1 MAIATNQITTV
12 YPMDSVVTG
21 VDTDGLPLYDRAYN
35 ASDLRTFMSL
45 FVTDGVWTD
54 YLDELTPVRQGGS
67 WYVGAGAAM
76 ADGLLIPVEEQQR
89 VVDQAEITT
98 GTYAY
103 ICVAAQFDSA
113 KRCGE
118 TYARLSSS
126 SSEQPIRTES
136 THELILARIDWRG
149 TMTDL
154 RMDNSMCG
162 PVTAILQP
170 DTVSFV
176 QSLYTAV
183 DQFNLNVGEVT
194 TGAPGSTPVVTVR
207 KPTVAGEEVY
217 IDFTIPR
224 GPKGDPGEDGL
235 SAPTCYINPASDEPP
250 RVYGNVWM
258 VDDKA
263 THTITAIRCYET
275 EEVYPGDAV
284 YPGDEVYPGGAGQ
297 WVSHLLSPSL
307 VPGGGGGTARGVS
320 VGSGAPTSATAPGA
334 YIDADTGDLYRY
346 DD

>member
-1 MAIATNQITTV
+1 MAIAVNQITTV

-35 ASDLRTFMSL
+35 AGDIRTFMSL
-45 FVTDGVWTD
+45 FVTDGVWPS

-76 ADGLLIPVEEQQR
+76 ANGLLIPVEEPQR
-89 VVDQAEITT
+89 VIDQSDIAT
-98 GTYAY
+98 GQYAY
-103 ICVAAQFDSA
+103 ICVAAQFDST

-126 SSEQPIRTES
+126 SAEQPVRTES

-170 DTVSFV
+170 DTVSFM

-183 DQFNLNVGEVT
+183 DQFNLNVGELTVL
-194 TGAPGSTPVVTVR
+194 PSGSTPTVVVR
-207 KPTVAGEEVY
+207 KPVMAGGDVY
-217 IDFTIPR
+217 IDFGIPR
-224 GPKGDPGEDGL
+224 GPKGDPGQ
-235 SAPTCYINPASDEPP
+235 SAPGVYLQEERPEDPSEGTLWLGSDPDTRQIE
-250 RVYGNVWM
+250 
-258 VDDKA
+258 
-263 THTITAIRCYET
+263 HI
-275 EEVYPGDAV
+275 EVYEVTGT
-284 YPGDEVYPGGAGQ
+284 YPGETYPGEKYPGGSAAWAAYTIDPALVTQTPAVAG
-297 WVSHLLSPSL
+297 
-307 VPGGGGGTARGVS
+307 
-320 VGSGAPTSATAPGA
+320 
-334 YIDADTGDLYRY
+334 
-346 DD
+346 

>member
-12 YPMDSVVTG
+12 YPMDSVVTE
-21 VDTDGLPLYDRAYN
+21 VDSDGLPIYDRAYN

-89 VVDQAEITT
+89 VIDQSDITT

-103 ICVAAQFDSA
+103 ICVAAQFDST

-126 SSEQPIRTES
+126 SAEQPVRTES
-136 THELILARIDWRG
+136 THELILARVDWRG

-154 RMDNSMCG
+154 RMDNAMCG

-170 DTVSFV
+170 DTVGFM

-183 DQFNLNVGEVT
+183 DQFNLNVGKLT
-194 TGAPGSTPVVTVR
+194 LLPSGSTPTVVVR
-207 KPTVAGEEVY
+207 KPVMAGGEVY
-217 IDFTIPR
+217 IDFGIPR
-224 GPKGDPGEDGL
+224 GPKGDPGQ
-235 SAPTCYINPASDEPP
+235 SAPGVYLQEERPENPSEGTLWLGSDP
-250 RVYGNVWM
+250 
-258 VDDKA
+258 
-263 THTITAIRCYET
+263 ET
-275 EEVYPGDAV
+275 RQIEHIEVYEVTGT
-284 YPGDEVYPGGAGQ
+284 YPGETYPGEKYPGGSAA
-297 WVSHLLSPSL
+297 WAAYTIDPAL
-307 VPGGGGGTARGVS
+307 VTQ
-320 VGSGAPTSATAPGA
+320 APAV
-334 YIDADTGDLYRY
+334 TG
-346 DD
+346 

>member
-1 MAIATNQITTV
+1 MTIATNQITNV

-21 VDTDGLPLYDRAYN
+21 VDDDGLPTYDRAYN

-89 VVDQAEITT
+89 VIDQSDITT
-98 GTYAY
+98 GQYAY
-103 ICVAAQFDSA
+103 ICVAAQFDST

-126 SSEQPIRTES
+126 SSEQPVRTES

-154 RMDNSMCG
+154 RMDNAMCG
-162 PVTAILQP
+162 PATAILQP
-170 DTVSFV
+170 DTESFM

-183 DQFNLNVGEVT
+183 DQFNLNVGELTVL
-194 TGAPGSTPVVTVR
+194 PSGSTPTIVVR
-207 KPTVAGEEVY
+207 KPVEAGGEVY
-217 IDFTIPR
+217 IDFGIPR
-224 GPKGDPGEDGL
+224 GPKGDPGQ
-235 SAPTCYINPASDEPP
+235 SAPGVYLQEERPEDPSEGTLWLGSDPDTRQIE
-250 RVYGNVWM
+250 
-258 VDDKA
+258 
-263 THTITAIRCYET
+263 HI
-275 EEVYPGDAV
+275 EVYEVTGT
-284 YPGDEVYPGGAGQ
+284 YPGETYPGEKYPGGSAAWAAYTIDPALVTQTPAVAG
-297 WVSHLLSPSL
+297 
-307 VPGGGGGTARGVS
+307 
-320 VGSGAPTSATAPGA
+320 
-334 YIDADTGDLYRY
+334 
-346 DD
+346 

>member
-12 YPMDSVVTG
+12 YPMDSIVTE
-21 VDTDGLPLYDRAYN
+21 VDSDGLPLYDRAYN

-89 VVDQAEITT
+89 VVDQADITT

-126 SSEQPIRTES
+126 SAEQPIRTES
-136 THELILARIDWRG
+136 THELILARVDWRG

-154 RMDNSMCG
+154 RMDNTMCG

-170 DTVSFV
+170 DTESFM

-183 DQFNLNVGEVT
+183 DQFNLNVGTVT
-194 TGAPGSTPVVTVR
+194 SLPSGSTPTVTVR
-207 KPTVAGEEVY
+207 KPVEAGGEVY
-217 IDFTIPR
+217 VDFGIPR
-224 GPKGDPGEDGL
+224 GAKGEPGQSAPGVYLQEERPENPSEGTLWLGSDPDTRQIEHIEVYEVTGTFPGE
-235 SAPTCYINPASDEPP
+235 T
-250 RVYGNVWM
+250 
-258 VDDKA
+258 
-263 THTITAIRCYET
+263 
-275 EEVYPGDAV
+275 YPG
-284 YPGDEVYPGGAGQ
+284 EKYPGGSAAWAAYTIDPALVTQAPAVAG
-297 WVSHLLSPSL
+297 
-307 VPGGGGGTARGVS
+307 
-320 VGSGAPTSATAPGA
+320 
-334 YIDADTGDLYRY
+334 
-346 DD
+346 